1 MCEKLIRNRATSR
14 LWLSMVFA
22 LFFSSTAFSQETI
35 SSRKDLG
42 RALEN
47 AVMCKVDALGFFDGS
62 EFAGGPGDAMHQLKS
77 LGVDIAI
84 KNEDY
89 SGGIR
94 YHFPSGID
102 VFGYEAVDALYFSE
116 STTLFVVTLRSD
128 LKSLPKISRVLS
140 LNPIS
145 SGNPDGY
152 GYIDNLDVRYI
163 RKLQEPGVDFPYT
176 IFSGIKGGDG
186 HRYVAVGCQNL
197 AW

>member
-1 MCEKLIRNRATSR
+1 MI
-14 LWLSMVFA
+14 FA
-22 LFFSSTAFSQETI
+22 LFVSSAAFSQEAI
-35 SSRKDLG
+35 SSQKDLG
-42 RALEN
+42 RALES

-94 YHFPSGID
+94 YHFPPGVN
-102 VFGYEAVDALYFSE
+102 VFGYEAIDALYFSE

-128 LKSLPKISRVLS
+128 LKHLPRINRVLN
-140 LNPIS
+140 LNPVPR
-145 SGNPDGY
+145 GNPDGY
-152 GYIDNLDVRYI
+152 GYVDNLDVRYV
-163 RKLQEPGVDFPYT
+163 RKLPESGGDFPYT
-176 IFSGIKGGDG
+176 IFSGIKDGDG
-186 HRYVAVGCQNL
+186 HRYIAVGCQNL